1 MRSGT
6 RWGASGASCTKGD
19 GGFAAEAGAGAR
31 SCSEVVS
38 ARRSGMMMRTWAVWR
53 LEAAYSN
60 GTTHELAT
68 QAHPRRIAPRTPCG
82 SCMETSTPL
91 RCWRGALLL
100 AAPPPVDCGMSDVQ
114 CGMWSNGHST
124 FHLQHSTAVEGRWLC
139 VPALRR
145 PSFVPRTRHRCGG
158 GLRFSTERSN
168 PMVVG
173 SIPYAD
179 RA

>member
-114 CGMWSNGHST
+114 CGMWSNVHST
-124 FHLQHSTAVEGRWLC
+124 FNIPPL
-139 VPALRR
+139 LRAGGFASLPYGVR
-145 PSFVPRTRHRCGG
+145 PSFHGPAIAVAEVCV
-158 GLRFSTERSN
+158 FQRS
-168 PMVVG
+168 VRIQW
-173 SIPYAD
+173 S
-179 RA
+179 